1 MVINKGFGKMN
12 EKKDSWYLDLYKK
25 MYLIRQFESK
35 VSELFL
41 RGLIPG
47 TIHLSFGEE
56 GVAVGV
62 ASTLHN
68 DDFII
73 PTHRGHG
80 YALAKGMEPWKL
92 FAELLAR
99 EDGVCKGK
107 GGSLHIADMEKGIF
121 PGNPIVGSSIPIA
134 VGIAFSFVYKKQD
147 RVVVSYFGD
156 GAINTGPFHEG
167 LNLAAIW
174 NLPVLF
180 VCANNQYAIST
191 PVKSITRLNHL
202 VDRSAGYGIPG
213 IFVDG
218 NDVLAVHA
226 AASKAVEQ
234 IRTGNGPVFIEC
246 YTYRQGGHKRDD
258 PASYRS
264 KEEVEA
270 WLAKDPIIRFREVL
284 SSKFGFS
291 QLDIEKI
298 NKDIEKDIQL
308 AAETAMHSP
317 LACDSEA
324 FADVYA

>member
-1 MVINKGFGKMN
+1 MAAKNKQ
-12 EKKDSWYLDLYKK
+12 WYFDIYKK
-25 MYLIRQFESK
+25 MCLIRQFEYK

-47 TIHLSFGEE
+47 TVHLSFGEE

-62 ASTLHN
+62 AAALRD

-80 YALAKGMEPWKL
+80 YALAKGMETWKL

-107 GGSLHIADMEKGIF
+107 GGSLHIGDMQKGIF

-134 VGIAFSFVYKKQD
+134 VGIAFSFFYRKQD

-180 VCANNQYAIST
+180 ICANNQYAIST
-191 PVKSITRLNHL
+191 PAKSITRLERL
-202 VDRSAGYGIPG
+202 VDRAASYGIPG
-213 IFVDG
+213 LFVDG
-218 NDVLAVHA
+218 NDVLAIYD
-226 AASKAVEQ
+226 AASKAIEQ
-234 IRTGNGPVFIEC
+234 IRAGGGPIFIEC
-246 YTYRQGGHKRDD
+246 LTYRQGGHKRDD
-258 PASYRS
+258 PAPYRP
-264 KEEVEA
+264 KEEVEE
-270 WLAKDPIIRFREVL
+270 WLKKYPILRFREFL
-284 SSKFGFS
+284 STNYDFTQFENEK
-291 QLDIEKI
+291 LNKEVERDIES
-298 NKDIEKDIQL
+298 
-308 AAETAMHSP
+308 AVETALRSP
-317 LACDSEA
+317 KPSESDA
-324 FADVYA
+324 ITDIYA